1 MAPRI
6 SRKYRAWLPERGRVL
21 PFPNASIQQVR
32 IMSRDPDDVA
42 VEWDIRGRFISRGPG
57 ARLAELAVEAWRSAP
72 EEDREA
78 VLDRVRAAATYADRQ
93 YYDNAYYRDRTMDGW
108 FQMDGLTFDEIA
120 RLGGEMIAHWQAE
133 EAARLPSPDDE
144 EAWERLEAEEAKREA
159 EEDRVRHLEDE
170 GFYGRTLRY
179 QPDFERYIYVRFGR
193 MPKDGY
199 SHFGLAGEDT
209 EDGPDPWR
217 LETGGKWRES
227 GTSVFR
233 AYHHPEHPGH
243 FVLVSPHY
251 DMAMYGVD
259 ALDGHLLAVVP
270 EGDPTILRVDG
281 SPVTCKGRDGT
292 VRVELGS
299 DGEYLIDPRTI
310 TAVEE
315 LAPDRIWVSEGGRLE
330 DLLARRSSHGM
341 PL

>member
-1 MAPRI
+1 
-6 SRKYRAWLPERGRVL
+6 
-21 PFPNASIQQVR
+21 
-32 IMSRDPDDVA
+32 MSRDPEDVA
-42 VEWDIRGRFISRGPG
+42 AEWDIRGRFISRGPG
-57 ARLAELAVEAWRSAP
+57 ARLAERAVEAWRSAP
-72 EEDREA
+72 EEDRES
-78 VLDRVRAAATYADRQ
+78 VLDKVRSAATYADRQ

-108 FQMDGLTFDEIA
+108 FELDGLTFDEIA
-120 RLGGEMIAHWQAE
+120 RRGEEMIARWRAE

-170 GFYGRTLRY
+170 DFYGRTVRY
-179 QPDFERYIYVRFGR
+179 HADFERYIYVRFGR

-227 GTSVFR
+227 GTCVFR
-233 AYHHPEHPGH
+233 ACHHPEQPGH
-243 FVLVSPHY
+243 LVLIQPHF
-251 DMAMYGVD
+251 DMAMYGID
-259 ALDGHLLAVVP
+259 SAEGHLLAVMP
-270 EGDPTILRVDG
+270 EDDLTILRVDG

-299 DGEYLIDPRTI
+299 DGEYLIDPKTI
-310 TAVEE
+310 TAVEGVT
-315 LAPDRIWVSEGGRLE
+315 PDRVWASDKVPLE
-330 DLLARRSSHGM
+330 ELLARRSSSLRM
-341 PL
+341 L